1 MDILA
6 RLDEARSQC
15 NVLEHPFYQRWSA
28 GELSASELGLYA
40 GEYRHA
46 VMALADASEK
56 VAAKAGPAHEL
67 GLRAHAEEET
77 AHVELWEDFAQAAG
91 ARPSAGV
98 QALAQTEECV
108 QAWTAGED
116 VLEHLAVLYAIE
128 AGQPEISKTK
138 LEGLT
143 EHYGYSEEG
152 PAVEYFRVHELRDVE
167 HAREAGELIEEL
179 LSGCEDSEAHA
190 ERMVQRAS
198 AALHGNWQLLSGVE
212 AAH

>member
-6 RLDEARSQC
+6 RLDEARSQT

-40 GEYRHA
+40 GEYRQA

-56 VAAKAGPAHEL
+56 AAAKAGPGHAG

-77 AHVELWEDFAQAAG
+77 AHVELWEDFARAAG
-91 ARPSAGV
+91 ARPPADV

-128 AGQPEISKTK
+128 AGQPEVSKTK

-152 PAVEYFRVHELRDVE
+152 PAVEYFRVHQLRDAE
-167 HAREAGELIEEL
+167 HAREAGELIEQL
-179 LSGCEDSEAHA
+179 LSGCEDPDAHA

-198 AALHGNWQLLSGVE
+198 AALRGNWQLLSGVE
-212 AAH
+212 AA

>member
-6 RLDEARSQC
+6 RLDEARSQT

-46 VMALADASEK
+46 VLALADASARA
-56 VAAKAGPAHEL
+56 AAKAGPTHEL

-91 ARPSAGV
+91 ARPPAGV

-152 PAVEYFRVHELRDVE
+152 PAAEYFRVHELRDAE

-179 LSGCEDSEAHA
+179 LSGCEDPEAHA

-198 AALHGNWQLLSGVE
+198 AALRGNWQLLSGVE

>member
-6 RLDEARSQC
+6 RLDEARSQT

-198 AALHGNWQLLSGVE
+198 AALRGNWQLLNGVE